1 MTLLTLIT
9 KWKTMLIKNA
19 EQMKRVYGGVQ
30 RSMSFDN
37 WVAYLEEA
45 EEFYIYPA
53 IGTELYDELSEL
65 VSNDNDEDL
74 NLNGSAKQNRLI
86 KLLRM
91 SLVAYADFSG
101 MMRQVVSTGDAGK
114 TQITPQ
120 NQQAVS
126 KWATNASMKSA
137 LKRGDDALEIALKY
151 LEKNAEEFET
161 WKESACF
168 LEKTGLL
175 VNTATKLT
183 EWFPAARGSRRM
195 FMALEPGLRHAQ
207 AELGVAI
214 GEGFMTTI
222 LAKNKL
228 WMEKNLNDANWLKLL
243 NMCGKVVAE
252 KAVANSVPYMNI
264 DGDWHLWSDTDGLE
278 NKDILPASRRNE
290 IGAELTDNWKDG
302 LAAIVEFLQAT
313 ASESVFAEYYA
324 SSLYTKLVE
333 TPPTRM
339 FENDKEKSYAVL

>member
-1 MTLLTLIT
+1 
-9 KWKTMLIKNA
+9 MLIKNA

-30 RSMSFDN
+30 RSMSFEN

-65 VSNDNDEDL
+65 VNSANDDDL
-74 NLNGSAKQNRLI
+74 TMTGTAKQKRLV

-126 KWATNASMKSA
+126 KWATSASMKSA
-137 LKRGDDALEIALKY
+137 LRRGDDALERALKY
-151 LEKNAEEFET
+151 LEENAADFTT
-161 WKESACF
+161 WKESDCF

-195 FMALEPGLRHAQ
+195 FIALEPGLRQAQ
-207 AELGVAI
+207 AELGMSI
-214 GEGFMTTI
+214 GEAFMTTI

-228 WMEKNLNDANWLKLL
+228 WMEATLNDANWLKLL
-243 NMCGKVVAE
+243 KMCGQVVAR

-278 NKDILPASRRNE
+278 NKDILPAIRRAE
-290 IGAELTDNWKDG
+290 IGAELTDQWKDG
-302 LAAIVEFLQAT
+302 LGAIIEFLQTT
-313 ASESVFAEYYA
+313 ASGSVFAEYYT
-324 SSLYTKLVE
+324 SPLYTALVE
-333 TPPTRM
+333 TPPTRL
-339 FENDKEKSYAVL
+339 FENKKDRSYGVL